1 MRCTSPAFA
10 SLVLSLVAV
19 NSVFAQPT
27 KRPGPIEVQTFV
39 REVSFSKVAKLGPAE
54 VTIGSED
61 EEGPTLFSGIT
72 GVVLDRA
79 GFMYVLD
86 HGSFS
91 VRAFDRTGKFVSQ
104 VGRSGRGPGEFTQP
118 FTILHDGDSTLYVAD
133 NVNGVSVF
141 RARAGQMTFL
151 RSWGRTLAPRA
162 LCILDGRLMLAGWSN
177 GKMLHELDDAGNAD
191 RSFGDGLSSD
201 TNAVVRAYENSATVA
216 LSCDE
221 RSGNIIVAQRAAS
234 RVVSYS
240 STGAKR
246 WSLDLP
252 FYRGTWFFESKR
264 PVAGITTV
272 YGEDVT
278 TSMFHV
284 SPSRLVLQVLRW
296 NRVKRTPGQRG
307 KDASDIAGIRTF
319 LIDAE
324 SGRLL
329 SVSKDAPQLRS
340 WRDGTAIEVAT
351 EPYPMVTRRRL
362 SFNP

>member
-1 MRCTSPAFA
+1 M
-10 SLVLSLVAV
+10 L
-19 NSVFAQPT
+19 AQPT
-27 KRPGPIEVQTFV
+27 KRPGPSEVQTFV
-39 REVSFSKVAKLGPAE
+39 REVPFSKVAKLGPAE

-61 EEGPTLFSGIT
+61 EEGPTLFSGIA
-72 GVVLDRA
+72 GAILDRA
-79 GFMYVLD
+79 GFMYLLD
-86 HGSFS
+86 PGSFS

-118 FTILHDGDSTLYVAD
+118 FSILHDGDSTLYVAD

-151 RSWGRTLAPRA
+151 RAWGRTLAPRA
-162 LCILDGRLMLAGWSN
+162 LCILGGRLMLAGWSN
-177 GKMLHELDDAGNAD
+177 GKMLHVLDDAGNAV

-201 TNAVVRAYENSATVA
+201 TNAVVREYENKSPVA
-216 LSCDE
+216 ISCDE
-221 RSGNIIVAQRAAS
+221 RSGSIILAQQSGS

-246 WSLDLP
+246 WSVDLP
-252 FYRGTWFFESKR
+252 FYRGTWFFVPNR
-264 PVAGITTV
+264 PPAGITTV

-278 TSMFHV
+278 VSMFYA
-284 SPSRLVLQVLRW
+284 SPSRLLLQVIRW

-329 SVSKDAPQLRS
+329 SVSTDAPQLRS
-340 WRDGTAIEVAT
+340 WRDGTAVEVVT

>member
-1 MRCTSPAFA
+1 
-10 SLVLSLVAV
+10 LVLSLVAA

-27 KRPGPIEVQTFV
+27 KRPGPIEVKTFV
-39 REVSFSKVAKLGPAE
+39 REVPFSKVAKLGPAE
-54 VTIGSED
+54 VVIGSED
-61 EEGPTLFSGIT
+61 EEGPTLFGGI
-72 GVVLDRA
+72 GAAVLDRG
-79 GFMYVLD
+79 GFLYVLD
-86 HGSFS
+86 PASFS

-118 FTILHDGDSTLYVAD
+118 FSILHDGDSTLYVAD

-141 RARAGQMTFL
+141 RARAGQMKFL
-151 RSWGRTLAPRA
+151 RSWGRTMAPRA
-162 LCILDGRLMLAGWSN
+162 LCILDGKLVLAGWSN
-177 GKMLHELDDAGNAD
+177 GKMLHELDDAGNAV

-201 TNAVVRAYENSATVA
+201 TNAVVREYANSATIA

-221 RSGNIIVAQRAAS
+221 RSGNIIVAQRGGS

-252 FYRGTWFFESKR
+252 FYRGTWYFVQKR
-264 PVAGITTV
+264 PPGMTTV
-272 YGEDVT
+272 FGEDVT

-307 KDASDIAGIRTF
+307 KDESDIAGIRTF

-329 SVSKDAPQLRS
+329 SVSTDAPQLRS
-340 WRDGTAIEVAT
+340 WHDGTAVEVLA
-351 EPYPMVTRRRL
+351 EPYPRVARRRL